1 MDSFPP
7 DFNADRMFPP
17 ESNNPELGQIRRV
30 IVEYV
35 TGASSTLTY
44 VQGITINAKNTV
56 RINYQTLIQHGMN
69 FRYLTIIDQELSDLK
84 FIVEYEMSGSE
95 KRIKFEEIDPFGKM
109 PDVMLIGSKND
120 LQHLISANLE
130 AK

>member
-1 MDSFPP
+1 M
-7 DFNADRMFPP
+7 
-17 ESNNPELGQIRRV
+17 
-30 IVEYV
+30 
-35 TGASSTLTY
+35 T
-44 VQGITINAKNTV
+44 
-56 RINYQTLIQHGMN
+56 

-84 FIVEYEMSGSE
+84 FIVEYEMSG

-120 LQHLISANLE
+120 FQHLISANSE